1 MHPLDAHGTTPGEIH
16 SRVLMTRPAPAEH
29 ALSQPLDLIE
39 AERFCPGCSDCW
51 PVTPEFWNKSSIR
64 NDGLQ
69 RLCRAC
75 QLESGNKGN
84 ICLLFPDAAS
94 KACNGCKQHKPLT
107 HHFWHHSP
115 DKKDGFATKC
125 KDCSKKVR
133 DARRASPKVVAP
145 VTTFRKKST
154 TTYKL
159 CNCCQQTKPLVRR
172 FWHRCAGHKDGFS
185 VHCKDCVNT
194 RNSFARH
201 LPVAERP
208 KKAPVKRKLHEF
220 AVSKSC
226 NGCHQDKLLTT
237 EFWYTSTAT
246 GDGFMRVC
254 KLCNSAV
261 QKARLLKRR
270 ELKQSIQGTEHG
282 NQTR

>member
-1 MHPLDAHGTTPGEIH
+1 MASI
-16 SRVLMTRPAPAEH
+16 SPAAH
-29 ALSQPLDLIE
+29 ALSQPLELIE
-39 AERFCPGCSDCW
+39 LERFCPGCSDCW

-84 ICLLFPDAAS
+84 ICLLFPDAPS

-107 HHFWHHSP
+107 YHFWHRSP

-125 KDCSKKVR
+125 KDCAKKVR
-133 DARRASPKVVAP
+133 LATRRRPMVSAELP
-145 VTTFRKKST
+145 FKKRAD
-154 TTYKL
+154 TTYKK
-159 CNCCQQTKPLVRR
+159 CTCCEQTKPLVRR
-172 FWHRCAGHKDGFS
+172 FWHRNVSSKGGFS
-185 VHCKDCVNT
+185 SHCKDCVNT

-226 NGCHQDKLLTT
+226 NTCHLDKLLTT

-254 KLCNSAV
+254 KLCNSAA

-270 ELKQSIQGTEHG
+270 NLKSTQQ
-282 NQTR
+282 RK

>member
-1 MHPLDAHGTTPGEIH
+1 MNPLDAHGTTPGEIS
-16 SRVLMTRPAPAEH
+16 SRVLMTLPAPAAH

-75 QLESGNKGN
+75 QLGNGKGD
-84 ICLLFPDAAS
+84 ICLLFPDAPS
-94 KACNGCKQHKPLT
+94 KACGGCKQHKPLT
-107 HHFWHHSP
+107 YHFWHRSS

-125 KDCSKKVR
+125 KACAKKVR
-133 DARRASPKVVAP
+133 LARRRSPMVSAELP
-145 VTTFRKKST
+145 FKKRAN
-154 TTYKL
+154 TTYKQ
-159 CNCCQQTKPLVRR
+159 CTNCLQTKPRVSR
-172 FWHRCAGHKDGFS
+172 FWHRSADKKDGFCT
-185 VHCKDCVNT
+185 HCKDCVNT

-201 LPVAERP
+201 LPLAERP
-208 KKAPVKRKLHEF
+208 KKAPITRKLHEF

-226 NGCHQDKLLTT
+226 NACHLDKLLTT
-237 EFWYTSTAT
+237 EFWYTSKAT

-254 KLCNSAV
+254 KLCNSAL
-261 QKARLLKRR
+261 QKARAQKRR
-270 ELKQSIQGTEHG
+270 DLKETHQ
-282 NQTR
+282 RK